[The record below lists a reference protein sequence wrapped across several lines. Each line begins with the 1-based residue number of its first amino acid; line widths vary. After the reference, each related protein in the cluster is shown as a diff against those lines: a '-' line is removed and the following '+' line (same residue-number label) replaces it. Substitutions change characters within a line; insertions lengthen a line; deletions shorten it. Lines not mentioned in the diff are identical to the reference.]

1 MLQVP
6 EQASLERV
14 GSGATAM
21 PTHGGTVR
29 DLAAIAVPSHP
40 LGRRLRGWLAW
51 AAVFA
56 LLAWAW
62 APAEMDRVVAL
73 FTGWRNMAQFGAAVL
88 KPNFHDWDE
97 YLADM
102 VATVQVALWGT
113 GLALAFAIPFP

>member
-1 MLQVP
+1 MLQVSD
-6 EQASLERV
+6 QAGLERAGSAVTATPAHAV
-14 GSGATAM
+14 GD
-21 PTHGGTVR
+21 P
-29 DLAAIAVPSHP
+29 AAIAVPSYP

-51 AAVFA
+51 AAIFA

-62 APAEMDRVVAL
+62 APAEMDRVGAL
-73 FTGWRNMAQFGAAVL
+73 VTDWRNMAQFGAAVL